1 MSVAFVDNAS
11 ATFFPVG
18 SCGGGSS
25 GSSGSS
31 SPCYTYNEGVQPTT
45 SRSTSFANMEP
56 ARHAPRWGRRVS
68 RRGKGSL
75 LTHLLIFFLFLT
87 SLMVLLQVWL
97 MLPPGLNAAAPR
109 QPGRGFLPPAGS
121 RKWPAAAAAAAAAAA
136 VAVGATAGAAAA
148 AGKGTTAGT
157 EGEEEEEE
165 EEEEKVNK
173 YIAGSLAN
181 GSANMDGWA
190 PRGDVGT
197 LVAKSGLGCLAGC
210 LTNICAVTIRVAD
223 ANDADLNRQ
232 SRSAQEVT
240 SAYRRE
246 QLNEKAQT
254 TQKKYISSRG
264 GLRFSRRRHSYLSRD
279 GVRLAEFK
287 VRAALLQG
295 LARLGLWAD

>member
-165 EEEEKVNK
+165 EEEEKGKQAAIPSKCSARDSYGLPVNTR
-173 YIAGSLAN
+173 A
-181 GSANMDGWA
+181 WW
-190 PRGDVGT
+190 GDEW
-197 LVAKSGLGCLAGC
+197 
-210 LTNICAVTIRVAD
+210 IRWKNVVWEKRR
-223 ANDADLNRQ
+223 RQ
-232 SRSAQEVT
+232 SGMRSE
-240 SAYRRE
+240 S
-246 QLNEKAQT
+246 
-254 TQKKYISSRG
+254 
-264 GLRFSRRRHSYLSRD
+264 
-279 GVRLAEFK
+279 
-287 VRAALLQG
+287 
-295 LARLGLWAD
+295 